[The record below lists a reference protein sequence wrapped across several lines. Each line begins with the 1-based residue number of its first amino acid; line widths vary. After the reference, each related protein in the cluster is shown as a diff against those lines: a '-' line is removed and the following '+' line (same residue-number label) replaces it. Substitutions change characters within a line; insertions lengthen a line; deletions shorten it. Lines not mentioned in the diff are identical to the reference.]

1 MISLA
6 SAFISYTQKTQDL
19 DWLLYDNAMRFSQL
33 QAENDIVMIE
43 IDDKSLS
50 QIGRWPWAR
59 NVHAQLLEKLTTA
72 EAKIV
77 VFDVLFPELDTKNT
91 LSDLQFSKAI
101 KHHRKVI
108 LPIYIETLGQQGQVV
123 ENPPHGLF
131 YREVAGLGHVHL
143 QTETDGVVRGVFLKE
158 GVGTAFWPHLSLA
171 TLQNLGDTS
180 ESLGID
186 TLPGRRADDFSSQGH
201 SVGIARDYYN
211 LIPMPAADQG
221 LRHYSYADIVK
232 GVVDTKLL
240 RNKIIFIGAT
250 AAGLGDVLATP
261 IGSMNGVELNAWI
274 FQALRTSQM
283 IQILPEKQLAL
294 TTFLTV
300 LCLVFMLGRLSPRL
314 FLIFSILSIGSVL
327 SLSVLLLLFG
337 KTWIPTASIML
348 GLMAF
353 YPLWSWLRA
362 ETILRFLKEEIDT
375 LSLSNLNKKDPRHR
389 ELVAQKFL
397 AEIGVIDTKTCDQTH
412 KGKDIAKAFQ
422 EDGQEIEF
430 NFWPKQL
437 AKHDDRHPEL
447 QTKYKG
453 VEIVARTIAQLD
465 AIKKN
470 DRKNRQLIE
479 KSLSSLQDAV
489 CIADLCGEITFT
501 NHCFKDWFQ
510 TTKSSDDLLNILKQ
524 LELKSGK
531 SWAQVL
537 CKLYETHQLFT
548 SEAVLKTQ
556 HNKQFL
562 CQASLVSINEAYNDT
577 VILTFTDISQLKAA
591 ENARSEALSF
601 LSHDLRSPMVSVL
614 AILERYHGN
623 KDTISETTIHHIEAL
638 VRKNLDY
645 AESFLQL
652 SKADALTDMNMHPC
666 DLHAVLDAAQVQAMA
681 LAESKSISVV
691 TERCDEDVWVLGD
704 IALLERALTN
714 LISNAIKFSP
724 VDSKL
729 TLALNKNGKTAQLT
743 VSDQGIGI
751 NLQEQS
757 TIFDRF
763 TRSKSTESI
772 EGAGLGLNFVA
783 TVVHKHQGRIE
794 LSSELGKGATFT
806 LHLPVLSEEEI
817 FESDG

>member
-1 MISLA
+1 MGWSFLHSFKPLSSQVSKSASYSSLISQQGLALTLLAVMISLA

-283 IQILPEKQLAL
+283 IQILP
-294 TTFLTV
+294 
-300 LCLVFMLGRLSPRL
+300 MIS
-314 FLIFSILSIGSVL
+314 
-327 SLSVLLLLFG
+327 
-337 KTWIPTASIML
+337 
-348 GLMAF
+348 AF
-353 YPLWSWLRA
+353 
-362 ETILRFLKEEIDT
+362 I
-375 LSLSNLNKKDPRHR
+375 
-389 ELVAQKFL
+389 
-397 AEIGVIDTKTCDQTH
+397 
-412 KGKDIAKAFQ
+412 
-422 EDGQEIEF
+422 
-430 NFWPKQL
+430 
-437 AKHDDRHPEL
+437 
-447 QTKYKG
+447 
-453 VEIVARTIAQLD
+453 
-465 AIKKN
+465 
-470 DRKNRQLIE
+470 
-479 KSLSSLQDAV
+479 
-489 CIADLCGEITFT
+489 
-501 NHCFKDWFQ
+501 
-510 TTKSSDDLLNILKQ
+510 
-524 LELKSGK
+524 
-531 SWAQVL
+531 
-537 CKLYETHQLFT
+537 
-548 SEAVLKTQ
+548 
-556 HNKQFL
+556 
-562 CQASLVSINEAYNDT
+562 
-577 VILTFTDISQLKAA
+577 
-591 ENARSEALSF
+591 
-601 LSHDLRSPMVSVL
+601 
-614 AILERYHGN
+614 
-623 KDTISETTIHHIEAL
+623 
-638 VRKNLDY
+638 
-645 AESFLQL
+645 
-652 SKADALTDMNMHPC
+652 
-666 DLHAVLDAAQVQAMA
+666 
-681 LAESKSISVV
+681 
-691 TERCDEDVWVLGD
+691 
-704 IALLERALTN
+704 
-714 LISNAIKFSP
+714 
-724 VDSKL
+724 
-729 TLALNKNGKTAQLT
+729 
-743 VSDQGIGI
+743 
-751 NLQEQS
+751 
-757 TIFDRF
+757 
-763 TRSKSTESI
+763 
-772 EGAGLGLNFVA
+772 
-783 TVVHKHQGRIE
+783 
-794 LSSELGKGATFT
+794 
-806 LHLPVLSEEEI
+806 
-817 FESDG
+817 

>member
-1 MISLA
+1 
-6 SAFISYTQKTQDL
+6 
-19 DWLLYDNAMRFSQL
+19 
-33 QAENDIVMIE
+33 
-43 IDDKSLS
+43 
-50 QIGRWPWAR
+50 
-59 NVHAQLLEKLTTA
+59 
-72 EAKIV
+72 
-77 VFDVLFPELDTKNT
+77 
-91 LSDLQFSKAI
+91 
-101 KHHRKVI
+101 
-108 LPIYIETLGQQGQVV
+108 
-123 ENPPHGLF
+123 
-131 YREVAGLGHVHL
+131 
-143 QTETDGVVRGVFLKE
+143 
-158 GVGTAFWPHLSLA
+158 
-171 TLQNLGDTS
+171 
-180 ESLGID
+180 
-186 TLPGRRADDFSSQGH
+186 
-201 SVGIARDYYN
+201 
-211 LIPMPAADQG
+211 
-221 LRHYSYADIVK
+221 
-232 GVVDTKLL
+232 
-240 RNKIIFIGAT
+240 
-250 AAGLGDVLATP
+250 
-261 IGSMNGVELNAWI
+261 
-274 FQALRTSQM
+274 
-283 IQILPEKQLAL
+283 
-294 TTFLTV
+294 
-300 LCLVFMLGRLSPRL
+300 
-314 FLIFSILSIGSVL
+314 
-327 SLSVLLLLFG
+327 
-337 KTWIPTASIML
+337 
-348 GLMAF
+348 
-353 YPLWSWLRA
+353 
-362 ETILRFLKEEIDT
+362 
-375 LSLSNLNKKDPRHR
+375 
-389 ELVAQKFL
+389 
-397 AEIGVIDTKTCDQTH
+397 
-412 KGKDIAKAFQ
+412 
-422 EDGQEIEF
+422 
-430 NFWPKQL
+430 
-437 AKHDDRHPEL
+437 EL

-510 TTKSSDDLLNILKQ
+510 TAESSDDLLNILKQ
-524 LELKSGK
+524 LELKTGK

-537 CKLYETHQLFT
+537 SKLYETNQLFT
-548 SEAVLKTQ
+548 SEAVLKMQ

-623 KDTISETTIHHIEAL
+623 KATISETTIHHIEAL

-681 LAESKSISVV
+681 LAEPKSISVV
-691 TERCDEDVWVLGD
+691 TDRCDEDVWVLGD